1 MLRSFLAILATAI
14 LLALGVIGCSTRQ
27 TKPTLPVVTVR
38 TATMD
43 ITAGI
48 EVLTRVAL
56 PDGFVP
62 SPDYPP
68 MWLQSGQEVAVIG
81 SRNGRAVVM
90 GYGGSGY
97 RSARVIAQDGGI
109 GAPNGK
115 LIDFAPSPDG
125 MVLALAAVE
134 ANPARLDVVTR
145 DIISAGAASPV
156 SSFDGDF
163 DSASIGWLDDFT
175 IPVALRAH
183 ASDEPPRDRL
193 GIMPVPPPSSSASS
207 GLYTINVSGAVTT
220 GYLMLKC
227 KMSRLSW
234 SPDGMVAIGSGDANA
249 PPVIVDRG
257 KESCVLLNAKPVIR
271 VLDWQHDSKA
281 FLFEEFGGP
290 QGTGA
295 YRYDLETLRSR
306 LVAISSGAAAF
317 VGNNQ
322 VLALGSAG
330 LTFPAARSA
339 PDAPIRA
346 EVALSDPKGSET
358 EVESLGFNTTPA
370 MLATS
375 TMTYTRVTDAAAIAT
390 FSPTS
395 NGPMRKLVIYSLAP
409 KRAFLVAFGPA
420 RGAIT
425 MSWSPRGR
433 YLAIADGDVTAAA
446 LTIMAP
452 PH

>member
-1 MLRSFLAILATAI
+1 MLRSFLAILAAAI
-14 LLALGVIGCSTRQ
+14 VLALGVIGCSTRQ
-27 TKPTLPVVTVR
+27 IKPTLPAVNVR
-38 TATMD
+38 TATMN
-43 ITAGI
+43 ITPGV

-81 SRNGRAVVM
+81 SQNGRAVVM

-97 RSARVIAQDGGI
+97 RSASVIAQDGGI

-115 LIDFAPSPDG
+115 LIDFAANPDG
-125 MVLALAAVE
+125 MVLALAVVKAD
-134 ANPARLDVVTR
+134 PARLDVVTR
-145 DIISAGAASPV
+145 DVISAGAANPV

-163 DSASIGWLDDFT
+163 DSASIGWVGDFT
-175 IPVALRAH
+175 IGLALRAH
-183 ASDEPPRDRL
+183 TADEPPRDRL
-193 GIMPVPPPSSSASS
+193 GIMQVPQPPAGASS

-220 GYLMLKC
+220 GYLKLNC

-234 SPDGMVAIGSGDANA
+234 SPDGFVAIGSGDANA
-249 PPVIVDRG
+249 PPIIVDRG
-257 KESCVLLNAKPVIR
+257 KESCVRLNAKAPVR

-290 QGTGA
+290 QGTAA
-295 YRYDLETLRSR
+295 YRYDLENMRAR

-317 VGNNQ
+317 VGNDQ
-322 VLALGSAG
+322 ALALGSAG
-330 LTFPAARSA
+330 LTFRAARSA

-346 EVALSDPKGSET
+346 EVALSNPNGSET
-358 EVESLGFNTTPA
+358 EVESLGFDTTPA
-370 MLATS
+370 MLAAS
-375 TMTYTRVTDAAAIAT
+375 TMTYARATDAAAIAT
-390 FSPTS
+390 FSPS
-395 NGPMRKLVIYSLAP
+395 PAGPIRKLVIYSVAP
-409 KRAFLVAFGPA
+409 KRKFLVAYGPP
-420 RGAIT
+420 RGAIA

-446 LTIMAP
+446 LTIMMP
-452 PH
+452 PR